1 MKIILSTTPIE
12 PYIEVDGGYAR
23 CSVCWH
29 EVTPDDIICPHCQ
42 QRQDWSW
49 LKKEVKKNEGQN

>member
-1 MKIILSTTPIE
+1 METISNTTPIE

-49 LKKEVKKNEGQN
+49 LKKEVKE